1 MKLRWFM
8 YSFID
13 YANIRNRWIQV
24 YIQISTQ
31 KRHFVHFTETF
42 SAEMSCCSG
51 KNNSRALSKSLC
63 NKIYKWEA
71 PLPSPSSWLSSLML
85 LPVLQQ
91 TNFHWS
97 RWHHFFAKSLPYY
110 STKTR
115 MENGDYPIIM
125 ISWNASRQKRWSS
138 VNWGPRKLWAIAL
151 QMDDWTRLKWLF
163 LPKKRKTSHI
173 EHDLC

>member
-1 MKLRWFM
+1 MLYYVFSQCLMFLLKFKMMFFVIHLKIIRELSFMKLRWFI

-71 PLPSPSSWLSSLML
+71 PLPLPSSWLSSLML

-97 RWHHFFAKSLPYY
+97 RWHHFFAKSL
-110 STKTR
+110 SSILLTINQNQ
-115 MENGDYPIIM
+115 NGE
-125 ISWNASRQKRWSS
+125 W
-138 VNWGPRKLWAIAL
+138 
-151 QMDDWTRLKWLF
+151 WL
-163 LPKKRKTSHI
+163 SHNN
-173 EHDLC
+173 D